1 MEEKIICTS
10 EKFNLNVSKN
20 KKKSITIIIAI
31 VSVIISAI
39 VTAIDGQHT
48 TYFGTSYNTFDFE
61 DFLLGAIILF
71 AALIVIFYLVLALA
85 RFFLRNYDMT
95 VTDKRVYGKIKMGN
109 QVDLPLDSISAISKI
124 SFMYGICVTSSSGK
138 IKFYGIKNWDEMYSA
153 INKLLIERQ
162 NNKNYSPSFA
172 PVSTPIKETNSS
184 EDLVKLKE
192 LLDMGIITK
201 DEFDAKKK
209 QLLGL

>member
-1 MEEKIICTS
+1 MDEKIICTS
-10 EKFNLNVSKN
+10 EKFNLNVSK
-20 KKKSITIIIAI
+20 KKKRLIVLIIAI

-39 VTAIDGQHT
+39 ATAIDGQG
-48 TYFGTSYNTFDFE
+48 YYYSTFDFD
-61 DFLLGAIILF
+61 DFLIGTIIIFAVLTAVLF
-71 AALIVIFYLVLALA
+71 LVFVLA

-95 VTDKRVYGKIKMGN
+95 VTNKRVYGKIKMGN

-124 SFMYGICVTSSSGK
+124 SFMYGISVTSSSGQ

-162 NNKNYSPSFA
+162 NNRNSLSSSA
-172 PVSTPIKETNSS
+172 PISAPAKAIGSS

-192 LLDMGIITK
+192 LLDMGIITQE
-201 DEFDAKKK
+201 EFDAKKK
-209 QLLGL
+209 QLLDL

>member
-10 EKFNLNVSKN
+10 EKFSLNVPKN
-20 KKKSITIIIAI
+20 KKKVITIIIAL
-31 VSVIISAI
+31 VSVIISA
-39 VTAIDGQHT
+39 VATAIDGQRT
-48 TYFGTSYNTFDFE
+48 SYFGTSYNTFDFE

-71 AALIVIFYLVLALA
+71 GVLIVIFYLVLTLA

-109 QVDLPLDSISAISKI
+109 QVDLPIDSISAISKI

-153 INKLLIERQ
+153 INKMLIERQ
-162 NNKNYSPSFA
+162 NNRNYSPSPA
-172 PVSTPIKETNSS
+172 PVSTPTKGTNSS
-184 EDLVKLKE
+184 DDLIKLKE
-192 LLDMGIITK
+192 LLDMGIITQE
-201 DEFDAKKK
+201 EFEAKKK
-209 QLLGL
+209 QLLDL

>member
-10 EKFNLNVSKN
+10 EKFDLNLS
-20 KKKSITIIIAI
+20 KKKKNAILIIIAI
-31 VSVIISAI
+31 MSVIISAI
-39 VTAIDGQHT
+39 ATAIDGQG
-48 TYFGTSYNTFDFE
+48 YYSSYYNTFDFG
-61 DFLLGAIILF
+61 DFLIGSIILF
-71 AALIVIFYLVLALA
+71 AVLVAALFLLSALA

-124 SFMYGICVTSSSGK
+124 SFMYGICVTSSSGQ

-162 NNKNYSPSFA
+162 NNRNSLSSSA
-172 PVSTPIKETNSS
+172 PISAPTKTTSS
-184 EDLVKLKE
+184 SDDLIKLKE
-192 LLDMGIITK
+192 LLDQGIITQE
-201 DEFDAKKK
+201 EFDAKKK
-209 QLLGL
+209 QILGI